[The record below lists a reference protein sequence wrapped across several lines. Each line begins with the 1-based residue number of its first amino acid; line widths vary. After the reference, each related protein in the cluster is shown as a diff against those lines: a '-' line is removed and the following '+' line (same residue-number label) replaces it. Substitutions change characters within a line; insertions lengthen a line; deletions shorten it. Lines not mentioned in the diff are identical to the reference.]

1 MPRCRRFLP
10 GGWRVEAV
18 AALEPAAV
26 QGPVGPVALAGAERG
41 AERAQLFPALLCQTP
56 QGSVGLSY
64 IVA

>member
-1 MPRCRRFLP
+1 M
-10 GGWRVEAV
+10 EAV